1 MATRGRKPKSAAGAV
16 KEEIKEAVENVK
28 AVVEEVKAEAEKE
41 TEGKT
46 EAAEEVKKEPAKRGR
61 KPAAEKKTEE
71 TKEPAKRGRKPAA
84 EKKEAE
90 VTEAVKKEAVANIV
104 LQFDFGEYVSDEIV
118 EKCKEAYKA
127 ENKAEIKTID
137 IYVKPADKK
146 AYYVVND
153 KSAGSVRL

>member
-46 EAAEEVKKEPAKRGR
+46 EAAEEVK
-61 KPAAEKKTEE
+61 
-71 TKEPAKRGRKPAA
+71 KEPAKRGRKPAA